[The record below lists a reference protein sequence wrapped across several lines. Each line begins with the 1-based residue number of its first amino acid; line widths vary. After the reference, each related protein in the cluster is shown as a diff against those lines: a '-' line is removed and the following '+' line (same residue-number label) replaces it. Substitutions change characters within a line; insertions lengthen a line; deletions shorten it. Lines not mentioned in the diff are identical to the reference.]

1 MNVTLLKSKLV
12 ACEMNVEQLA
22 SEIDIDRSSM
32 YRKLNNAEKITV
44 GEAKKM
50 KEVLHMTDDEAIQ
63 IFLS

>member
-1 MNVTLLKSKLV
+1 MNVTMLKSKLV

-22 SEIDIDRSSM
+22 SKIEVDRSSM
-32 YRKLNNAEKITV
+32 YRKLANAEKITI

-50 KEVLHMTDDEAIQ
+50 KAVLNMTDDEAIQ